1 MNTQS
6 LSRITMETM
15 ANYRTA
21 AAQVVA
27 ASGAG
32 SRRLV
37 DAVDGALQSQVLP
50 RTAKLAPVAGER
62 LDDLRGNVN
71 RIVVQGIEQ
80 AVERSEQ
87 AIAMGSDFALAQVT
101 RLADLVADVDNRMLA
116 GGLETAARITLPAA
130 QLALV
135 VSSKL
140 AEGATQLAGAAGA
153 HPVKTAVKKAVKK
166 ATRAA
171 GAAATTTQRRA
182 TKAVKAAEVQ
192 VKAVRRRATQAAADV
207 AAVPEVKRARRA
219 VRKAAAK
226 VAG

>member
-1 MNTQS
+1 MNTPS

-37 DAVDGALQSQVLP
+37 KAVDGALQTQVVP

-62 LDDLRGNVN
+62 LDGLRGNVN
-71 RIVVQGIEQ
+71 RVVVQGIDQ

-87 AIAMGSDFALAQVT
+87 VIATTSDFAVAQVT
-101 RLADLVADVDNRMLA
+101 RIADLMADIDNAMIA
-116 GGLETAARITLPAA
+116 SGVEAAARFTLPAA

-135 VSSKL
+135 VSSKV
-140 AEGATQLAGAAGA
+140 AEGATQLADAAGA
-153 HPVKTAVKKAVKK
+153 HPVKAAVKKA
-166 ATRAA
+166 AA
-171 GAAATTTQRRA
+171 SATTA
-182 TKAVKAAEVQ
+182 TKATKRRVAKVAKQADVE
-192 VKAVRRRATQAAADV
+192 VKAVRRRATKAVAKVADAPV
-207 AAVPEVKRARRA
+207 VKRARRA
-219 VRKAAAK
+219 AKKA
-226 VAG
+226 VA

>member
-37 DAVDGALQSQVLP
+37 NAVDGALQSQVLP
-50 RTAKLAPVAGER
+50 RTVKLAPVAGER
-62 LDDLRGNVN
+62 LDGLRGNVN
-71 RIVVQGIEQ
+71 RIVVQGIDQ

-87 AIAMGSDFALAQVT
+87 AIAVSSDFAVAQVT
-101 RLADLVADVDNRMLA
+101 RLADLMADVDNKMLA
-116 GGLETAARITLPAA
+116 GGLNAAARITLPAA

-135 VSSKL
+135 VSSKI
-140 AEGATQLAGAAGA
+140 AEGATQLADVAGA
-153 HPVKTAVKKAVKK
+153 RPVQAAVKKA
-166 ATRAA
+166 AA
-171 GAAATTTQRRA
+171 SGKRRV
-182 TKAVKAAEVQ
+182 TKTAKAAEVQ
-192 VKAVRRRATQAAADV
+192 VKAVSRRASKAV
-207 AAVPEVKRARRA
+207 AKVVDAPAVKRARRA
-219 VRKAAAK
+219 VKKATA
-226 VAG
+226 

>member
-37 DAVDGALQSQVLP
+37 SAVDGALQNQVLP
-50 RTAKLAPVAGER
+50 RTVKLAPVAGER
-62 LDDLRGNVN
+62 LDGLRGNVN
-71 RIVVQGIEQ
+71 RIVVQGIDM

-87 AIAMGSDFALAQVT
+87 AIAFSSDFAVAQVT
-101 RLADLVADVDNRMLA
+101 RLTDLVADVDNKMLA
-116 GGLETAARITLPAA
+116 GGLETAARFTLPAA

-135 VSSKL
+135 VSGKL
-140 AEGATQLAGAAGA
+140 AEGATQLADVAGA
-153 HPVKTAVKKAVKK
+153 HPVKAAVRKAAATGQRRITKATK

-171 GAAATTTQRRA
+171 G
-182 TKAVKAAEVQ
+182 VQ
-192 VKAVRRRATQAAADV
+192 VKAVRRRVTKAV
-207 AAVPEVKRARRA
+207 AQVAEVPAVKRARRA
-219 VRKAAAK
+219 VKKATA
-226 VAG
+226 